1 MSDPLYVVA
10 AQVIVLTDDGRASSR
25 NVPTFLLD
33 PLIQGITDAD
43 HAARIGMS
51 VLTSMLPYGAH
62 KIDSI
67 HVAVMGP
74 DGSKSSLSK
83 VFEEA
88 HA

>member
-1 MSDPLYVVA
+1 MSDPLYVIA
-10 AQVIVLTDDGRASSR
+10 AQVIVLSDGGRASSR
-25 NVPTFLLD
+25 DVPTFLLD
-33 PLIQGITDAD
+33 PVIQGITDAD

-67 HVAVMGP
+67 HVAVLGP
-74 DGSKSSLSK
+74 DGKASLSK